1 MKVPLSWLREYVD
14 ITLPLDE
21 LAHRL
26 TMSGTEVE
34 DVVEVG
40 AQWERVY
47 VSRIV
52 GLEPHPD
59 AANLLVASVDVGG
72 RGTATIV
79 TGAPNL
85 AVGALVPLVEPGGLL
100 PGGRR
105 IEAQTL
111 RGVASA
117 GMLCSGDELG
127 LSPDKSG
134 IYLLDGEAAVGRPLA
149 DLIHDTVLDLYI
161 TPNRPDCMSVLGIA
175 REVHALTDA
184 PLRRPALPRPRGEH
198 PASDF
203 VRVTIADPD
212 LCPRFTAGYVAGV
225 TVGPSPGWLQR
236 RLHLA
241 GVRPISNVVD
251 ATNYTM
257 LELGQPQHA
266 FDADRLGGQIVVR
279 RARPDERLRTL
290 DEVNRV
296 LSEDTLV
303 IADAEKAVAVAGV
316 MGGAATEVGEGTR
329 NVILETANFYPLSI
343 GRTARALRLPSE
355 ASRRFERGLHPDLA
369 MVAAERTIALLVEL
383 CGGTAADGIVDA
395 YPRRW
400 EPRRIEVRERE
411 IAALLGKTYERA
423 EVARVLESLDF
434 SVEAGGGQ
442 LVVTVPMHRLDV
454 EGRADLAEEVA
465 RITGYDEIPDTMP
478 TGAMPEPTVD
488 ALRAAAER
496 ARDVL
501 VGCGLQEVMTY
512 SMVAPGSTARLEDGA
527 ASDDEI
533 EASNPLTVDQSVL
546 RSRLLP
552 SLLDTVHDNLRHR
565 ERVAIFEIAR
575 VYLPPLDP
583 LPSER
588 LRLAIAM
595 TGPADAAAWNVNARS
610 VDFFD
615 LKGAI
620 EELLGAFGVSASYE
634 AAVTPWLHPGR
645 GAAVRLQD
653 AAQAEVEL
661 GPFGQLHPDAAE
673 RFDLRGR
680 EVFVAEIDFER
691 LVRVSAG
698 QPHIAPIPRFPALD
712 RDLALILD
720 RSTSHADVHR
730 ELVSAGGSLLEH
742 VSLFDEY
749 RGQQV
754 PEGKRSLAYAL
765 RFRAADRTLTDA
777 DADAAM
783 ARVIEAVT
791 GRFGAHVRRRS
802 EDGARS

>member
-1 MKVPLSWLREYVD
+1 M
-14 ITLPLDE
+14 
-21 LAHRL
+21 
-26 TMSGTEVE
+26 
-34 DVVEVG
+34 
-40 AQWERVY
+40 
-47 VSRIV
+47 
-52 GLEPHPD
+52 
-59 AANLLVASVDVGG
+59 
-72 RGTATIV
+72 
-79 TGAPNL
+79 
-85 AVGALVPLVEPGGLL
+85 
-100 PGGRR
+100 
-105 IEAQTL
+105 
-111 RGVASA
+111 
-117 GMLCSGDELG
+117 
-127 LSPDKSG
+127 
-134 IYLLDGEAAVGRPLA
+134 
-149 DLIHDTVLDLYI
+149 
-161 TPNRPDCMSVLGIA
+161 
-175 REVHALTDA
+175 
-184 PLRRPALPRPRGEH
+184 
-198 PASDF
+198 
-203 VRVTIADPD
+203 
-212 LCPRFTAGYVAGV
+212 
-225 TVGPSPGWLQR
+225 
-236 RLHLA
+236 
-241 GVRPISNVVD
+241 
-251 ATNYTM
+251 
-257 LELGQPQHA
+257 
-266 FDADRLGGQIVVR
+266 
-279 RARPDERLRTL
+279 
-290 DEVNRV
+290 
-296 LSEDTLV
+296 
-303 IADAEKAVAVAGV
+303 
-316 MGGAATEVGEGTR
+316 
-329 NVILETANFYPLSI
+329 
-343 GRTARALRLPSE
+343 
-355 ASRRFERGLHPDLA
+355 
-369 MVAAERTIALLVEL
+369 AAERTIALLVEL

-691 LVRVSAG
+691 LVR
-698 QPHIAPIPRFPALD
+698 
-712 RDLALILD
+712 
-720 RSTSHADVHR
+720 
-730 ELVSAGGSLLEH
+730 
-742 VSLFDEY
+742 
-749 RGQQV
+749 
-754 PEGKRSLAYAL
+754 
-765 RFRAADRTLTDA
+765 
-777 DADAAM
+777 
-783 ARVIEAVT
+783 
-791 GRFGAHVRRRS
+791 
-802 EDGARS
+802 